1 LVKLSENR
9 WIITP
14 SGWEHIYSLRS
25 ANRDSQS
32 ACIAM
37 RFLPELIDYNDKY
50 IIPAIINA
58 GYKPIRVDMEEHLDL
73 IDDRIVAG
81 IRKSKF
87 IVADLTENSY
97 GVYYEAG
104 FARGLGLPVIYLC
117 NKKYFEEQKV
127 HFDINH
133 YSFLL
138 WENDKGDTIKD
149 NLQLRIEA
157 TIGRGSYSP
166 LTDNS

>member
-1 LVKLSENR
+1 
-9 WIITP
+9 
-14 SGWEHIYSLRS
+14 
-25 ANRDSQS
+25 
-32 ACIAM
+32 
-37 RFLPELIDYNDKY
+37 
-50 IIPAIINA
+50 
-58 GYKPIRVDMEEHLDL
+58 MEEHLDL